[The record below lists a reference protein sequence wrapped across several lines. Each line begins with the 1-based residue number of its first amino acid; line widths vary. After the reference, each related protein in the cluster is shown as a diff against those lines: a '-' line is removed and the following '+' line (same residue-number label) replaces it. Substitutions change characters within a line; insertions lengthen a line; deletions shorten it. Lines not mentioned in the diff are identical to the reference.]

1 MQIRSNWT
9 QAWWDRMT
17 QSCVFEEGTVDISTI
32 RILLRHEATTISL
45 AVTKEAVYMLNNIVA
60 KALCERK
67 DFAGRM
73 LLEEDPQTL

>member
-1 MQIRSNWT
+1 
-9 QAWWDRMT
+9 MT

-32 RILLRHEATTISL
+32 RILFRHEATTIIL
-45 AVTKEAVYMLNNIVA
+45 AVTKEAVHLLNNIVA
-60 KALCERK
+60 KTLCEWK